1 MVKITEV
8 DPDKKYVLSITE
20 PMPDAE
26 VVHLRERFD
35 ELLRQDGVN
44 IIIISGV
51 EITLIPADQVV
62 GYISFE

>member
-20 PMPDAE
+20 PMPNAE
-26 VVHLRERFD
+26 VARLKERFD